1 MIRLCLFDLDQ
12 TLVDTAELQ
21 QLRESGVHRTDA
33 AYKGEVQAAFR
44 SRKRHIIDEIS
55 LLTLGL
61 TIDDLKF
68 GIFTRSP
75 RRYVDAILEV
85 AYPLIRW
92 DVVVAYEDVQNRK
105 PSGEGI
111 YTAMISVG
119 LNDTDYLPD
128 VVLVGDSDVDI
139 RAAYH
144 AGCHVILLKQAWP
157 NRLERTHWRSMEL
170 LPDAIVNNQDQLI
183 TAIANIAHRLPDLE
197 CLLSDPAQAP
207 VIPRFDEIGR
217 FFPNDHTRHIVYA
230 AGRSFAGYKALDA
243 RRGWHGLSQSI
254 QDNKDSTVFPTEWV
268 ESIKRFIT
276 HHYRYIHALPF
287 DNELVVC
294 AIPPRPGREPRLN
307 HLLDQARASY
317 GPNPRL
323 KRLTLT
329 FDAEILAY
337 RAGVRSHSRDHLSR
351 EERFAN
357 VRDHLIVAKPGA
369 VRGKRFL
376 VIDDVST
383 TGATLLYAK
392 KYLAEAGATSIDCFT
407 IAMNISN
414 PLDRQ

>member
-12 TLVDTAELQ
+12 TLVDTADLQ
-21 QLRESGVHRTDA
+21 QLRESGVRRTDA

-44 SRKRHIIDEIS
+44 SRARELIS
-55 LLTLGL
+55 EHYLTLIRL
-61 TIDDLKF
+61 TGPDRKL

-85 AYPLIRW
+85 AYPNTRW
-92 DVVVAYEDVQNRK
+92 EVVVAYEDVQSRK
-105 PSGEGI
+105 PNGEGI
-111 YTAMISVG
+111 YKAMIDLG

-144 AGCHVILLKQAWP
+144 AGCHAILFKKGWP
-157 NRLERTHWRSMEL
+157 NHYEPTHWKSLNL
-170 LPDAIVNNQDQLI
+170 LPDAVVESQEHMFLAV
-183 TAIANIAHRLPDLE
+183 TKHAEWLPDLE
-197 CLLSDPAQAP
+197 CLLTDPGQAP
-207 VIPRFDEIGR
+207 VIPRFDEIGK
-217 FFPNDHTRHIVYA
+217 FFPGNRTRHIVYA

-243 RRGWHGLSQSI
+243 RRGWHPLSQSI
-254 QDNKDSTVFPTEWV
+254 QDNKNSTIFPTEWIK
-268 ESIKRFIT
+268 SIKRFIT
-276 HHYRYIHALPF
+276 HHYRYIIGIPF
-287 DNELVVC
+287 DTELVVC

-329 FDAEILAY
+329 FDAGTLAY
-337 RAGVRSHSRDHLSR
+337 RAGVRSQSREHLSP

-357 VRDHLIVAKPGA
+357 VRDHLIVVKPEA

-376 VIDDVST
+376 VIDDVCT

-392 KYLAEAGATSIDCFT
+392 KYLTEAGASSVDCFT